1 MNESI
6 NDAAIYSVK
15 FLEDVLSFF
24 GLNLVVNSTIEDQVI
39 QLNVQSSSM
48 NGFLIGQKAENLV
61 SFQYLVSMALK
72 NNHFKYTRVYVDI
85 ADYKKRQ
92 AEKLKKKYEK
102 IMIDVRDNNKEINLD
117 PMNSSDRRVV
127 HQMAAEYGLSSES
140 VGEGRER
147 HIVLKKL
154 AD

>member
-1 MNESI
+1 
-6 NDAAIYSVK
+6 
-15 FLEDVLSFF
+15 
-24 GLNLVVNSTIEDQVI
+24 
-39 QLNVQSSSM
+39 M

>member
-6 NDAAIYSVK
+6 NDAAIYGVK
-15 FLEDVLSFF
+15 FLEDMLSFF
-24 GLNLVVNSTIEDQVI
+24 GLNLSVKSTIEDEVI
-39 QLNVQSSSM
+39 QLNVQSSPM

-61 SFQYLVSMALK
+61 SFQYIVSMALR
-72 NNHFKYTRVYVDI
+72 NNNFKYTRVYVDI
-85 ADYKKRQ
+85 ADYKKHQ

-102 IMIDVRDNNKEINLD
+102 IMIDVRDNNKEVDLD

-140 VGEGRER
+140 IGEGRQR